1 MACHGYTP
9 IFAGVA
15 ALPQTLTVVPS
26 AGIVGMRATKTG
38 HYRWALWAGWV
49 LTTLGTGLMYLLD
62 VDTNI
67 AEWVFLLLIAGIGIG
82 LLFPSMNLSIHSS
95 VLVKDAPTT
104 AGLFAFFRAF
114 GQCFGVA
121 VYASSQSSQLLL
133 LTLPRGGV
141 IFQNR
146 LAAELAFHP
155 QFAAYST
162 DAISLV
168 AQMDRLPTNSIE
180 TIFLKAAFANA
191 IKTVWAVV
199 CGVAGISLI
208 ISLFIKE
215 YDLNQVHETDQGFVG
230 GKKDTGDAC
239 IDSEDRASVVNE
251 TEKEAV
257 GGTTDSS

>member
-121 VYASSQSSQLLL
+121 V
-133 LTLPRGGV
+133 GGV